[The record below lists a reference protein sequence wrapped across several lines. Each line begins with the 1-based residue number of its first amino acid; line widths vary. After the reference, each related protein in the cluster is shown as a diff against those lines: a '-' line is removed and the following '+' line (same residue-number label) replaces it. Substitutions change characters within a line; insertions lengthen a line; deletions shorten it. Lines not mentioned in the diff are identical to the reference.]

1 MVINNRIKPRSQLP
15 YKTRKFIAG
24 AALGPLQFLNFNHS
38 LAEKRFECW
47 KRSSK
52 RAGTAESLT
61 WWLLKCK
68 QEIIRDLQLVEC
80 VEINNVFAEG
90 NAEVM
95 ETAVNDP
102 GKKHWAAQGRAVE
115 WQDRDMNKDT
125 ANKPLNLFLE
135 AQTGSVSL
143 QLDIP
148 RAEWHLQEAPKRFR
162 GRNPKS

>member
-1 MVINNRIKPRSQLP
+1 M
-15 YKTRKFIAG
+15 
-24 AALGPLQFLNFNHS
+24 
-38 LAEKRFECW
+38 
-47 KRSSK
+47 
-52 RAGTAESLT
+52 
-61 WWLLKCK
+61 
-68 QEIIRDLQLVEC
+68 EC

-135 AQTGSVSL
+135 AQTGSVSHSWTSL
-143 QLDIP
+143 VQNDTFKRHLRDSEGGIP
-148 RAEWHLQEAPKRFR
+148 NLNSSELT
-162 GRNPKS
+162 